1 LDRKATATPSRVGGE
16 AGKCVVIWS
25 PCAVA
30 ALDPPLWII
39 VPERDDVV
47 YWYSIRKLSLSL
59 SLSLIVQR
67 DPIIMMTTALGLANV
82 ED

>member
-1 LDRKATATPSRVGGE
+1 M
-16 AGKCVVIWS
+16 VIWS

>member
-1 LDRKATATPSRVGGE
+1 
-16 AGKCVVIWS
+16 VIWS

>member
-1 LDRKATATPSRVGGE
+1 M
-16 AGKCVVIWS
+16 IWS